1 MTPKTFPKIKV
12 KAKRKANID
21 RHYIDDKKFHK
32 ALSEYK
38 QSVKD
43 AEAND
48 LPKPIV
54 SDYVAQSLMI
64 LARKIARKPGF
75 SQYPFIEDMIGDAIL
90 CCFKNLHNFDPKRP
104 TAFPYFTQI
113 VHYSFI
119 QRILR
124 EHTALYRKFKA
135 IMERQK
141 EMCGEICGEGAQ
153 IYGTKYSDIQMR
165 EFCEKFE
172 RRLAEKREK
181 NKQRKKVNL
190 GKIQFDDSDTSNQ
203 DNVDVLDGGDG
214 DLEKQELNMRDSV

>member
-1 MTPKTFPKIKV
+1 MERLPRRNRLVNIIMTPKILPKIKV
-12 KAKRKANID
+12 KAKRKSTED
-21 RHYIDDKKFHK
+21 RHYIDDKKFH
-32 ALSEYK
+32 AELSEYQK
-38 QSVKD
+38 AVHE
-43 AEAND
+43 AESQD

-54 SDYVAQSLMI
+54 PDYIAQSLMI

-75 SQYPFIEDMIGDAIL
+75 SRYPFIEDMIGDAIL
-90 CCFKNLHNFDPKRP
+90 CCFKNIHNFDPKRP

-141 EMCGEICGEGAQ
+141 EMCGEVGIEASQ
-153 IYGTKYSDIQMR
+153 VYGTRYTDLQMR

-172 RRLAEKREK
+172 KRLAEKREK
-181 NKQRKKVNL
+181 SKQRKKNAASL
-190 GKIQFDDSDTSNQ
+190 IAFDEDDNSLPSDA
-203 DNVDVLDGGDG
+203 V
-214 DLEKQELNMRDSV
+214 EME